1 MNNAERELQ
10 RRNQEK
16 ERIERNNYE
25 IPYVRD
31 LYCDLDLDNEDI
43 IFEIA
48 KIIIERKLTYREA
61 NRVLYHTDKV
71 LYERTMNSE
80 PAPLC

>member
-25 IPYVRD
+25 IPYVR
-31 LYCDLDLDNEDI
+31 DLDLDNEDI

-61 NRVLYHTDKV
+61 NRVLYYTDKV

-80 PAPLC
+80 PVPLY

>member
-43 IFEIA
+43 ILKSQKSSLKE
-48 KIIIERKLTYREA
+48 
-61 NRVLYHTDKV
+61 N
-71 LYERTMNSE
+71 
-80 PAPLC
+80 

>member
-25 IPYVRD
+25 IPYSGT
-31 LYCDLDLDNEDI
+31 
-43 IFEIA
+43 
-48 KIIIERKLTYREA
+48 KERKLNQIVESG
-61 NRVLYHTDKV
+61 V
-71 LYERTMNSE
+71 
-80 PAPLC
+80 

>member
-1 MNNAERELQ
+1 MNNAERELR

-25 IPYVRD
+25 IPHVRD

-80 PAPLC
+80 PIPLY

>member
-16 ERIERNNYE
+16 ELIERNNYE

-61 NRVLYHTDKV
+61 NRVLYYTDKV

-80 PAPLC
+80 PVPLY

>member
-31 LYCDLDLDNEDI
+31 LILRSG
-43 IFEIA
+43 F
-48 KIIIERKLTYREA
+48 RQ
-61 NRVLYHTDKV
+61 
-71 LYERTMNSE
+71 
-80 PAPLC
+80 

>member
-25 IPYVRD
+25 IPYIKD
-31 LYCDLDLDNEDI
+31 AYFDCTIENEDI
-43 IFEIA
+43 VYEIA

-71 LYERTMNSE
+71 LYERTMNSK
-80 PAPLC
+80 PMPLD

>member
-10 RRNQEK
+10 RHNQEK
-16 ERIERNNYE
+16 ELIEGTNYE

-43 IFEIA
+43 ILKSQKSSLKE
-48 KIIIERKLTYREA
+48 
-61 NRVLYHTDKV
+61 N
-71 LYERTMNSE
+71 
-80 PAPLC
+80 